1 VLSGS
6 CEIFVTLTKSQ
17 HHFGR
22 FRDKGWICFTATMNA
37 NNIDIEVNCGISVRS
52 LAVLIL
58 GQELCILVLSVNKLQ
73 TIHSGNIQKQL
84 L

>member
-1 VLSGS
+1 
-6 CEIFVTLTKSQ
+6 
-17 HHFGR
+17 
-22 FRDKGWICFTATMNA
+22 MNA
-37 NNIDIEVNCGISVRS
+37 NSIDIEVNCGIAVRS

-73 TIHSGNIQKQL
+73 IIHSGNIQKQL